1 MAEIIFMF
9 YLSNICVGKG
19 KVHNT
24 TWKKKKE
31 QAYTISPAR
40 EVKLPEVSPN

>member
-1 MAEIIFMF
+1 MAEIILM
-9 YLSNICVGKG
+9 YILSNICVVEGQQLL
-19 KVHNT
+19 VS
-24 TWKKKKE
+24 WKKKKE